1 VTDDRTT
8 PAAPRRGRFSRLA
21 ANLALL
27 LVTTVATLL
36 LCELVLRALGVRYT
50 VYVWTDPITGVSHI
64 PGVKSQAASD
74 GVSKIEI
81 NKDGMRGP
89 DASLAK
95 PPGTYRIALL
105 GDSFIEAFEVPYDST
120 VGEVLERRLA
130 ALRGSPVEVLNFGV
144 GGYGTT
150 QELLTLRHKVWKY
163 SPDLVVLAV
172 TTGNDISDN
181 YRPLKQGEYVP
192 YFVYQGDNLVLDTT
206 FLSAPG
212 YRSRAAWTRRMLT
225 VVQHS
230 RLAQVVNRVR
240 KVKRK
245 DDRQERNAGA
255 RPEDELGL
263 RDEVQLPPA
272 TPEWKE
278 AWRVTEGVLR
288 LMGEECRAR
297 HTPLAIVTLTRGIQV
312 TPERN
317 KKERFLRDLG
327 AKDLYYPERRI
338 AELGEQEGV
347 PVLNLA
353 PSMAEEAA
361 KRQVYFHAYRTT
373 PGIGHWNVEGHRAA
387 GERIAAWLA
396 AGTAAGPGAARVA
409 GAAGAD

>member
-1 VTDDRTT
+1 M
-8 PAAPRRGRFSRLA
+8 PAGRRRGLLSRLA

-27 LVTTVATLL
+27 LLATVATLL
-36 LCELVLRALGVRYT
+36 LCELVLRALGVSYT

-64 PGVKSQAASD
+64 PGVKSPARSD
-74 GVSKIEI
+74 GGSKIEI
-81 NKDGMRGP
+81 NDDGLRGP
-89 DASLAK
+89 DATLAK
-95 PPGTYRIALL
+95 PPGTYRLALL

-120 VGEVLERRLA
+120 VGEVLERRLS
-130 ALRGSPVEVLNFGV
+130 ALRGTPVEVLNFGV
-144 GGYGTT
+144 GGYGTA
-150 QELLTLRHKVWKY
+150 QELLTLRHKVWQY
-163 SPDLVVLAV
+163 SPDLVILAV

-181 YRPLKQGEYVP
+181 YRPLKQSDFVP
-192 YFVYQGDNLVLDTT
+192 YFMYQGDRLVLDTT
-206 FLSAPG
+206 FLSARG

-240 KVKRK
+240 KVRRK
-245 DDRQERNAGA
+245 DERQERNAEA
-255 RPEDELGL
+255 RPEEELGL
-263 RDEVQLPPA
+263 RDEVQVPPA

-297 HTPLAIVTLTRGIQV
+297 GTPLALVTLTRGIQV
-312 TPERN
+312 TPERD
-317 KKERFLRDLG
+317 KKERFLRGLG
-327 AKDLYYPERRI
+327 AEDMYYPERRI
-338 AELGEQEGV
+338 AALGEREGI

-353 PSMAEEAA
+353 PSMAQEAE

-373 PGIGHWNVEGHRAA
+373 PGVGHWNVEGHRAA

-396 AGTAAGPGAARVA
+396 EGAAAAPRATPRA
-409 GAAGAD
+409 GSRGAD

>member
-1 VTDDRTT
+1 M
-8 PAAPRRGRFSRLA
+8 A
-21 ANLALL
+21 
-27 LVTTVATLL
+27 TVATLL

-64 PGVKSQAASD
+64 PGVKSAAMAD
-74 GVSKIEI
+74 GVSRIEI
-81 NKDGMRGP
+81 NDDGMRGP
-89 DASLAK
+89 EVSLAK

-120 VGEVLERRLA
+120 VGEVLERRLS
-130 ALRGSPVEVLNFGV
+130 ALRGTPVEVLNFGV

-163 SPDLVVLAV
+163 SPDLVLLAV

-192 YFVYQGDNLVLDTT
+192 YFVYQGDSLVLDTT
-206 FLSAPG
+206 FLDAPG

-297 HTPLAIVTLTRGIQV
+297 NTPLAIVTLTRGIQV
-312 TPERN
+312 TPERD

-338 AELGEQEGV
+338 AELGEREGV

-353 PSMAEEAA
+353 PSMAEEADQ
-361 KRQVYFHAYRTT
+361 RQVYFHAYRTT

-396 AGTAAGPGAARVA
+396 SGAAAGPGAARVA
-409 GAAGAD
+409 GGPGAD

>member
-1 VTDDRTT
+1 M
-8 PAAPRRGRFSRLA
+8 

-27 LVTTVATLL
+27 ILVTLATLL
-36 LCELVLRALGVRYT
+36 VCELLLRAFGVRYT
-50 VYVWTDPITGVSHI
+50 VYVWTDPVTGVSHI
-64 PGVKSQAASD
+64 PGVKSPARSD
-74 GVSKIEI
+74 GGSRIEI
-81 NKDGMRGP
+81 NNDGMRGP

-95 PPGTYRIALL
+95 APGTYRIALL

-120 VGEVLERRLA
+120 VGEVVERRLSA
-130 ALRGSPVEVLNFGV
+130 MRGTPVEVLNFGV

-163 SPDLVVLAV
+163 SPDLVLLAV

-181 YRPLKQGEYVP
+181 YRPLKQSEYVP
-192 YFVYQGDNLVLDTT
+192 YFVYQGDRLVLDTT
-206 FLSAPG
+206 FLGAPG

-240 KVKRK
+240 KVRRK
-245 DDRQERNAGA
+245 DERQERNAEA
-255 RPEDELGL
+255 RPEEELGL
-263 RDEVQLPPA
+263 RDEVHLPPG
-272 TPEWKE
+272 TPEWRE

-288 LMGEECRAR
+288 IMGEECRAR
-297 HTPLAIVTLTRGIQV
+297 NTPLAIVTLTRGIQV
-312 TPERN
+312 MPERK
-317 KKERFLRDLG
+317 KKEQFLRDLG
-327 AKDLYYPERRI
+327 ADDLYYPERRL
-338 AELGEQEGV
+338 AALGEREAI

-353 PSMAEEAA
+353 PSMAEEAE

-373 PGIGHWNVEGHRAA
+373 PGVGHWNVEGHRAA

-396 AGTAAGPGAARVA
+396 AGPAAAPRATPVA
-409 GAAGAD
+409 GAGSAD

>member
-1 VTDDRTT
+1 V
-8 PAAPRRGRFSRLA
+8 A
-21 ANLALL
+21 
-27 LVTTVATLL
+27 TVAALL
-36 LCELVLRALGVRYT
+36 LCELALRALGVRYT

-64 PGVKSQAASD
+64 PGVKSAAMSD
-74 GVSKIEI
+74 GVSRIEI
-81 NKDGMRGP
+81 NNDGMRGP

-95 PPGTYRIALL
+95 TPGTYRIALL

-120 VGEVLERRLA
+120 VGEVLERRLS
-130 ALRGSPVEVLNFGV
+130 ALRGTPVEVLNFGV

-163 SPDLVVLAV
+163 SPDLVLLAV

-192 YFVYQGDNLVLDTT
+192 YFVYRDDSLVLDTT

-297 HTPLAIVTLTRGIQV
+297 RTPLAIVTLTRGIQV
-312 TPERN
+312 TPERD

-338 AELGEQEGV
+338 AELGEQEGI

-396 AGTAAGPGAARVA
+396 AGAPAGPGATRVA